1 MNHMAYRLQFR
12 RDTAARWTQANPVL
26 LEGEIGF
33 ITDRTNQFKLGD
45 GVHAWN
51 DLTLWGFDGTLVH
64 DTGNS
69 ANSAMSQKGVTELFS
84 RILRDLGKYATE
96 LTVPL
101 SVGKSGKY
109 VDSEGQE
116 KSDSSMSI
124 SAPVSLKAGNIYLF
138 PASQAV
144 GTGVSLFARQ
154 VTRTYDKVIEYET
167 VSEYYDGRPAE
178 IRAKHDP
185 SLRYEVVYKDDSIY
199 YIKLPR
205 PSGNIVGLLH
215 NPQLTYEVT
224 ESFYEPLFRTNDSS
238 MPESGSY
245 LYLCPQDMEMVV
257 SAKTSDISGKSL
269 AGIRYGAFASI
280 MTNFLSNF
288 GQKVVA
294 QALAELYAR
303 LESLEAQVDVAGH
316 LKVDVLDMADLPLV
330 CGERMYLTGSGAP
343 ATPPTVPFQ
352 EYFDTENGKF
362 YKAKGE
368 LPDSPTTADWT
379 AIN

>member
-185 SLRYEVVYKDDSIY
+185 SLRYEVVYQDDSIY

-303 LESLEAQVDVAGH
+303 LASLEAQVDVAGH

-330 CGERMYLTGSGAP
+330 CGERMYQTGSGAP

-362 YKAKGE
+362 YKAKGV
-368 LPDSPTTADWT
+368 LPDSPTTADWV

>member
-1 MNHMAYRLQFR
+1 MAYRLQFR

-96 LTVPL
+96 LTVSL

-124 SAPVSLKAGNIYLF
+124 SAPVELKAGNIYLF

-154 VTRTYDKVIEYET
+154 VTRTYDKVIVYATLEQD
-167 VSEYYDGRPAE
+167 SEGRPTKIQADYDANLTYTITYDGEGNATYKNAQGGTVAE
-178 IRAKHDP
+178 
-185 SLRYEVVYKDDSIY
+185 
-199 YIKLPR
+199 LP
-205 PSGNIVGLLH
+205 
-215 NPQLTYEVT
+215 LTHVVT

-303 LESLEAQVDVAGH
+303 LEALEAQVDVAGH

-352 EYFDTENGKF
+352 EYFDSENGKV
-362 YKAKGE
+362 YKAKGV
-368 LPDSPTTADWT
+368 LPDSPTTADWV

>member
-1 MNHMAYRLQFR
+1 MAYRLQFR

-26 LEGEIGF
+26 MEGEIGL
-33 ITDRTNQFKLGD
+33 ITDRINQFKLGD

-51 DLTLWGFDGTLVH
+51 DLKLWGFDGTLVH
-64 DTGNS
+64 DTGTS
-69 ANSAMSQKGVTELFS
+69 ATSAMSQKGVTELFS

-96 LTVPL
+96 LTVSL

-124 SAPVSLKAGNIYLF
+124 SAPVELKAGNIYLF

-167 VSEYYDGRPAE
+167 VSEYYDGRPAK
-178 IRAKHDP
+178 IQAKHDP
-185 SLRYEVVYKDDSIY
+185 SLQYEVVYRDDIIL

-205 PSGNIVGLLH
+205 PSGTIGGYLH

-303 LESLEAQVDVAGH
+303 MKALEEQVDVAGH

-352 EYFDTENGKF
+352 EYFDSENGKF
-362 YKAKGE
+362 YKAKGD
-368 LPDSPTTADWT
+368 LPNSPTTADWA

>member
-1 MNHMAYRLQFR
+1 MGNITEIIGRLPVPRGAYSAGTTYYKYNLVTLYGSTYMCKS
-12 RDTAARWTQANPVL
+12 DNVTTAPATKDSAGKVTVNANWEVWADASEVEYIKGL
-26 LEGEIGF
+26 
-33 ITDRTNQFKLGD
+33 
-45 GVHAWN
+45 VS
-51 DLTLWGFDGTLVH
+51 DL
-64 DTGNS
+64 
-69 ANSAMSQKGVTELFS
+69 
-84 RILRDLGKYATE
+84 LRDLGKYATE

-185 SLRYEVVYKDDSIY
+185 SLRYEVVYQDDNIY

-368 LPDSPTTADWT
+368 LPDSPTTADWV

>member
-1 MNHMAYRLQFR
+1 MGNITEIIGRLPVPRGAYSAGTTYYKYNLVTLYGSTYMCKS
-12 RDTAARWTQANPVL
+12 DNITTAPATKDSAGKVTVNANWEVWADASEVEYI
-26 LEGEIGF
+26 EG
-33 ITDRTNQFKLGD
+33 
-45 GVHAWN
+45 
-51 DLTLWGFDGTLVH
+51 LV
-64 DTGNS
+64 S
-69 ANSAMSQKGVTELFS
+69 
-84 RILRDLGKYATE
+84 
-96 LTVPL
+96 
-101 SVGKSGKY
+101 
-109 VDSEGQE
+109 QE

-124 SAPVSLKAGNIYLF
+124 SAPVELKAGNIYLF

-185 SLRYEVVYKDDSIY
+185 SLRYEVVYQDDSIY

-294 QALAELYAR
+294 QAVAELYAR

-352 EYFDTENGKF
+352 EYFNTENGKF

-368 LPDSPTTADWT
+368 LPDSPTTADWVAT
-379 AIN
+379 GFLREQCPDHHAVPGHQ

>member
-96 LTVPL
+96 LTVSL

-154 VTRTYDKVIEYET
+154 VTRTYDKVIVYATLEQD
-167 VSEYYDGRPAE
+167 SEGRPTKIQADYDANLTYTITYDGEGNATYKNAQGGTVAE
-178 IRAKHDP
+178 
-185 SLRYEVVYKDDSIY
+185 
-199 YIKLPR
+199 LP
-205 PSGNIVGLLH
+205 
-215 NPQLTYEVT
+215 LTHVVT

-303 LESLEAQVDVAGH
+303 LEALEAQVDVAGH

-352 EYFDTENGKF
+352 EYFDSENGKF
-362 YKAKGE
+362 YKAKGV
-368 LPDSPTTADWT
+368 LPDSPTTADWV

>member
-12 RDTAARWTQANPVL
+12 RDTAARWQQVNPVL

-51 DLTLWGFDGTLVH
+51 DLALWGFDGTLVH
-64 DTGNS
+64 DTGTS
-69 ANSAMSQKGVTELFS
+69 ATSAMSQKGVTELFD

-96 LTVPL
+96 LTVSL

-124 SAPVSLKAGNIYLF
+124 SAPVELKAGNIYLF

-167 VSEYYDGRPAE
+167 VSEYNDGRPAE

-185 SLRYEVVYKDDSIY
+185 SLRYEVVYQDDSIY

-303 LESLEAQVDVAGH
+303 LESLEAQVDKAGH

-362 YKAKGE
+362 YKAKGV
-368 LPDSPTTADWT
+368 LPDSPTTADWV